1 MSAEHLTLC
10 ENAKKRA
17 EMYLSIGEAASA
29 CEAYLEAARH
39 MLQVAESLQGQQ
51 KLLAQQLTEQL
62 LIKAKQAK
70 TEASACPPVYTPDP
84 ASAPVPAF
92 PDMPA
97 PVFPD
102 MAAPAAPAVAYSGAP
117 VPAFP
122 DMPAPVF
129 PDMAAPA
136 APILPIFSD
145 EPELPAPAVPAAPVV
160 PGPAPV
166 DNHSVD
172 SLDSFCFPGSWDS
185 ENKL

>member
-102 MAAPAAPAVAYSGAP
+102 MAAPAAP
-117 VPAFP
+117 
-122 DMPAPVF
+122 
-129 PDMAAPA
+129 
-136 APILPIFSD
+136 ILPIFSD